1 MSSAVVPLQDN
12 SAVVGDSAV
21 VDFLTTVKNT
31 HNKLKGDLTN
41 TKLQSVLTKDCFSV
55 EHLKEIG
62 RTLELDSLKLTSSF
76 KESYKILA
84 REIHDVY
91 NVGFAMVEGLHRL
104 YTVRNV
110 LEGVWLKDDEEP
122 NTRNTFLQ
130 SKIIIRVSLL
140 SEFSLDKKTIFH
152 DLSLFTCNVKKSS
165 VDRTIQDELSQLTHE
180 IKYSN
185 KVVDLLSNKSFY
197 KQKGGSDKEE
207 NHILYNQR
215 LFIYDFICS
224 FILNKTMSTVLYKY
238 HSEHVIGVMSN
249 NSIPDKATYLA
260 ISPESASLSNKNI
273 CSDVASVVLSNIKN
287 KALFH
292 SIIYT
297 RGSAKVNDLPMKPVA
312 HEIKVIISYYNLAS
326 INMNYIKM
334 ATDVF
339 SSNRKFQSVQTGSDV
354 NVIDTM
360 ATIVFSIS
368 SIVDTYVKAI
378 GLVSTEV
385 YVSKVEQLLGM
396 NLFRDVIGVVL
407 KMGHYPAEVKLDA
420 IRRYYI
426 TIEDDIQEST
436 IIATLKAWEACVV
449 SYLNGKRHSS
459 NDELLQWKSD
469 LFQVL
474 QFKTY
479 ATYVRNGK
487 FGSDDFEL
495 YTMNKKMMF
504 SFFIDQ
510 VQLSLLEECFRVP
523 SETEETTTDNSPPP
537 PIATPT
543 DHTSTFDK
551 TNTQEE
557 FRDKKN
563 TSSEK
568 KNTPESAAV
577 TSTPSRTLSSRKA
590 TKRSYSMFDE
600 SESDSSKPVKAS
612 PKKRKKSVSTM
623 LKVPGEVAKF
633 YTTILDR
640 ETGNIPVT
648 NDIDIVKRS
657 WKEALS
663 KVETASD
670 LVNIWLYHKEIL
682 LAKLERRNEQSADEV
697 SSNED
702 TSDDNPEEE
711 DIDQVGENS

>member
-122 NTRNTFLQ
+122 NTTNTFLR
-130 SKIIIRVSLL
+130 SKIVIRVSLL
-140 SEFSLDKKTIFH
+140 SEFNLDKKTIFH

-180 IKYSN
+180 IKYS
-185 KVVDLLSNKSFY
+185 KKLVDLLCNTSFS
-197 KQKGGSDKEE
+197 KQKCGSDKEQ

-224 FILNKTMSTVLYKY
+224 FVLNKSMSTVLYKF
-238 HSEHVIGVMSN
+238 HSEHVMGVMSN

-260 ISPESASLSNKNI
+260 ISPESASLSNRNI
-273 CSDVASVVLSNIKN
+273 CSDVAAVVLSNIKN
-287 KALFH
+287 KAFYH

-326 INMNYIKM
+326 VNMNYIKH

-339 SSNRKFQSVQTGSDV
+339 SSNRKFQSVQTSSDV
-354 NVIDTM
+354 DVINTM
-360 ATIVFSIS
+360 ASIVFSIS
-368 SIVDTYVKAI
+368 SIVDNYVKTI

-385 YVSKVEQLLGM
+385 YVSKVEQLLAM
-396 NLFRDVIGVVL
+396 NLFRGVIGVVL
-407 KMGHYPAEVKLDA
+407 KMGHYPVEVKLDA
-420 IRRYYI
+420 IKRYYV
-426 TIEDDIQEST
+426 TIDDDIQEST
-436 IIATLKAWEACVV
+436 IIATLKAWEVCVT
-449 SYLNGKRHSS
+449 SYLCCKRQSS

-479 ATYVRNGK
+479 ATYVRTGK
-487 FGSDDFEL
+487 FGSTDFDS

-504 SFFIDQ
+504 SFFIDK
-510 VQLSLLEECFRVP
+510 VQSRSLEECFKVP
-523 SETEETTTDNSPPP
+523 TEKEGTAHDYLPPP
-537 PIATPT
+537 PVGTPT
-543 DHTSTFDK
+543 NHTPPSD
-551 TNTQEE
+551 NTITQKEVS
-557 FRDKKN
+557 DKKN

-568 KNTPESAAV
+568 KNTPESTAV
-577 TSTPSRTLSSRKA
+577 TSTPSRTLPSRKA

-600 SESDSSKPVKAS
+600 SESDSNKPVTAS
-612 PKKRKKSVSTM
+612 AKKRKKSVSTM
-623 LKVPGEVAKF
+623 LKVPDEVVKF

-640 ETGNIPVT
+640 ETGNIPV
-648 NDIDIVKRS
+648 NHDMDIVKKA
-657 WKEALS
+657 WKEAIS
-663 KVETASD
+663 KVQTGSD
-670 LVNIWLYHKEIL
+670 LVNIWLHHKEIL
-682 LAKLERRNEQSADEV
+682 LAKLERRNEQSSDEG
-697 SSNED
+697 SSQEEL
-702 TSDDNPEEE
+702 SDDNHEEE
-711 DIDQVGENS
+711 NIDEVGDKA